1 MSFSQIW
8 AILKLDRSPG
18 PGYKTETEVRSQDLG
33 QANGQNMGT
42 SDDPK
47 TLAVVQNSPDAGPLV
62 QFRATCNNDGRTKWS
77 QMVGNSHSA
86 RDILWHPY
94 GNGIHMAMASTSYS
108 FFMLPSK
115 SETACSQ
122 RVMR

>member
-1 MSFSQIW
+1 M
-8 AILKLDRSPG
+8 KLDRSPG

-62 QFRATCNNDGRTKWS
+62 QFITTCNNDGRTKWS

-94 GNGIHMAMASTSYS
+94 GNGIHQLQLLYAAEQERDC
-108 FFMLPSK
+108 MLAK
-115 SETACSQ
+115 SDEMTKQ
-122 RVMR
+122 LIK